1 MRQQAKKVDTGK
13 IREWI
18 LENTEKMVD
27 YQFLQIDKVKDQNQC
42 AEIEAKIEE
51 ESKQYAKLT
60 VECDKLLQRQSRLEL
75 LPEGT
80 HDDEIY
86 QTEQEIK
93 DIQNQIGVIRETI
106 KSFEEEQSFIHNKI
120 TQRSKELIEI
130 RPNSVDSMVFADV

>member
-1 MRQQAKKVDTGK
+1 M
-13 IREWI
+13 
-18 LENTEKMVD
+18 
-27 YQFLQIDKVKDQNQC
+27 QIDKVKDQNQC

-106 KSFEEEQSFIHNKI
+106 KSFEEE
-120 TQRSKELIEI
+120 
-130 RPNSVDSMVFADV
+130 